1 MHHRAIHPRLPPP
14 QAPQGSAGAAGAAG
28 PPGAGAAGAAG
39 GREQLVVV
47 GPMWLHSW
55 LRALEAL
62 EVPPRPRQVMQP
74 RLRAAAAR
82 RRPEQ
87 LRAAADERGGG
98 GVQPLDYQFVDC
110 QELLGHDSRSGGDG
124 GNGAEA
130 REESAT
136 AGLEALLGAR
146 IRTVL
151 VQHSFPAYGVVL
163 HFSKGF
169 KLVYS
174 GDTRP
179 SADLIAAGQ
188 GRRPSPRWPFGNLPT
203 PRPPADPWG
212 PRQVPL
218 CFYTR
223 RHTQTRCVT
232 RR

>member
-1 MHHRAIHPRLPPP
+1 MLT
-14 QAPQGSAGAAGAAG
+14 SA
-28 PPGAGAAGAAG
+28 
-39 GREQLVVV
+39 
-47 GPMWLHSW
+47 
-55 LRALEAL
+55 
-62 EVPPRPRQVMQP
+62 
-74 RLRAAAAR
+74 
-82 RRPEQ
+82 
-87 LRAAADERGGG
+87 RGGF
-98 GVQPLDYQFVDC
+98 QPLDYQFVDC

-188 GRRPSPRWPFGNLPT
+188 GRRSSPRGPFGNLSA
-203 PRPPADPWG
+203 PRPPADP
-212 PRQVPL
+212 
-218 CFYTR
+218 
-223 RHTQTRCVT
+223 
-232 RR
+232 